1 MKKMLI
7 ENYPDYFIL
16 ENGVVWSIKSNKAMK
31 HHINPNGYKYVGLS
45 KDGTEKRFYIHRL
58 LGIHFIPNPDNKP
71 TIDHIN
77 RIRDDNRLENLRW
90 ATRSEQNENRKEESL
105 SKNNTSGH
113 KCISFNNDRKKWIYC
128 KTGKYKVHK
137 YLKCKIDALCFK
149 FYWELKMN
157 VSQKRLRNFQIQ
169 L

>member
-1 MKKMLI
+1 MLI
-7 ENYPDYFIL
+7 ENYPNYFIL
-16 ENGVVWSIKSNKAMK
+16 ENGVVWSMKTNKEVKPQSNK
-31 HHINPNGYKYVGLS
+31 NGYKYVGLC
-45 KDGTEKRFYIHRL
+45 KNGKVKRFLLHRL

-77 RIRDDNRLENLRW
+77 RIKTDNRLENLRW

-113 KCISFNNDRKKWIYC
+113 KCVSFYSPTNTWIY
-128 KTGKYKVHK
+128 KKYGRYKVQK
-137 YLKCKIDALCFK
+137 YFQSKTDAICFK

-157 VSQKRLRNFQIQ
+157 LNQKTLRNFQIQ